1 MPQLPTTPS
10 RDDGVTI
17 ACPIC
22 TRPFVPVGRQ
32 RVCSAACR
40 QAAYRRRQ
48 QAPLPPLA
56 LPPRRSRREG
66 TIYQCPACEA
76 RYLGTQRCPECGLF
90 CQRVGP
96 GGLCPQCQEPVA
108 VAELVDGLGGQA

>member
-1 MPQLPTTPS
+1 MPEPTFAPTRPS

-17 ACPIC
+17 ACPVC
-22 TRPFVPVGRQ
+22 GRRFVPVGRQ

-40 QAAYRRRQ
+40 QAAYRYRQ
-48 QAPLPPLA
+48 QASVPPLI

-66 TIYQCPACEA
+66 TVYECPTCQM
-76 RYLGTQRCPECGLF
+76 RYLGTQRCPEGGVF

-96 GGLCPQCQEPVA
+96 GGPCPHCEEPVA
-108 VAELVDGLGGQA
+108 VADLVGS